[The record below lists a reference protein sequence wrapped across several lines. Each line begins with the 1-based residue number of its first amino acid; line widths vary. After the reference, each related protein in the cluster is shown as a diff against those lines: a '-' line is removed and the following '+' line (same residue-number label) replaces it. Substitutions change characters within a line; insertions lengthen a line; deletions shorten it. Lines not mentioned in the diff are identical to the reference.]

1 MVIYKQLAKDGHKLV
16 KNALGGLNM
25 LDSATDDRAIHDIIE
40 QIRND
45 AAVLEL
51 LLDRDENN

>member
-16 KNALGGLNM
+16 NDAIGGLNM
-25 LDSATDDRAIHDIIE
+25 LDSAIDDRAIHDAI
-40 QIRND
+40 QRMRND